1 VSVHL
6 VEASGGGRTA
16 RVRSVTT
23 PVERLGFGGGV
34 SSTAAPAAATVRLL
48 ARERIAERG
57 VHPPER
63 CIEPDELFAELER
76 RGSKFDV
83 EVSEEART

>member
-1 VSVHL
+1 V
-6 VEASGGGRTA
+6 

-34 SSTAAPAAATVRLL
+34 TSTAAPAAATVRLL

-57 VHPPER
+57 VHAPEH
-63 CIEPDELFAELER
+63 CIDPDELFADLER
-76 RGSKFDV
+76 HGSRFDV
-83 EVSEEART
+83 ETSEEAARA